1 MQEIDHSANP
11 FPGLRPFEST
21 ETHLFFGRD
30 GQSEELLR
38 RLKRT
43 RFLAVVGTSGSGKSS
58 LVRAGLLPA
67 LQGGLMASAGSDW
80 RIAIFRPGSD
90 PIGNLARAVTSPT
103 VFGSDDEKS
112 NEMQAVLAE
121 TTLRRSSLGLVELVA
136 RARTKLN
143 EQGQALFKDYENL
156 LVVVDQF
163 EELFRFKQLIEHENS
178 SEDAA
183 AFVKLLLEA
192 VGQKTEKIYVVL
204 TMRSDFL
211 GDCSQFWELPEAIN
225 NGQYLIPRMTR
236 DERRQ
241 AISGPVAVGQGAISE
256 PLVNQLLNDV
266 GDNPDQLP
274 ILQHALMR
282 TWSYWLDHRRN
293 GNPMDI
299 PDYNAIGGMAE
310 ALSRHADEA
319 YAELN
324 DSQQKIAEKL
334 FKGLTEKGADNR
346 EIRRPM
352 EVGEICDLTGADEA
366 AVIAVVEVFRREG
379 RSFLMPPPTDALTGA
394 RIPLNRESLIDISHE
409 SLIRNWE
416 RLKKWTEE
424 EAQSARIY
432 KRLAETAVLHRAGQE
447 ALLVDPALQGAL
459 DWREKTR
466 PNAVWA
472 RRYHPEFETALS
484 FLDQSVAARD
494 AETREREQRR
504 KREVTYRR
512 SRWILV
518 ILGLAFTLSLAS
530 LTFAYSRLNQAN
542 SRLSQAKAE
551 RSRAEED
558 RAKAEKALADA
569 EVAQAQALT
578 QLKEANKQAEVNA
591 AQAAHAKEE
600 LKKAEGQ
607 SRIAKA
613 ERAVALKEKQEA
625 ETAKAQAELQRHA
638 SLHLLY
644 AANINLAQQAYE
656 SNNTQRVRDLLVEAP
671 NTTGQ
676 TRGFEWRYLQH
687 LLDSEKSSRKAP
699 SSGLLASITSPDGTT
714 LAMGAGKTVILQ
726 DVATRK
732 ERSIALPDNFSIG
745 SLAISP
751 DGKKLAV
758 GHASSGEGATI
769 LLFDTQTL
777 KPLEPT
783 GALNSS
789 GPNVLLFSS
798 DNQLVVGENTGSVSI
813 WDLKSGKSEIL
824 PSKGTVFLDVSR
836 DGKMVAA
843 GSINDATKTFPVLLW
858 EMSDTKKAPKELL
871 GHGRKITSVAFS
883 PDGEMLATGSM
894 DKTVR
899 LWDPKTGYPVR
910 VLSFVSS
917 PLSLA
922 FSRRG
927 HFLAIGFEDG
937 SIKLYDA
944 RENLQGPTLIGHHQA
959 VTSLSFGAG
968 RILFSSDNKMISG
981 PDDEDLL
988 FSEDGETSIKEW
1000 DVAALTYEQ
1009 TAFRPQKLQQS
1020 YRGDLMYAPDGK
1032 TFFARTDTSA
1042 TFINADTNR
1051 PIETPAIPDFEI
1063 HKISPDGK
1071 LMATVQLND
1080 ANQEIIVVR
1089 DASSRSPIGGPI
1101 QGGKE
1106 DSCVTFSPNSKFL
1119 ATCNRLDGVVK
1130 IWDTASSKLV
1140 TTLPKNQSPVL
1151 VVTFA
1156 SNDRVV
1162 ILYESGMVNFWDV
1175 SSQKSVSQFQLSKK
1189 DARSDT
1195 DTTLVPTHHF
1205 AVSPDGLSFVAT
1217 YDDGVAVLYDL
1228 TGKPLAAFKCQ
1239 PENPPAVAFSHNGK
1253 LLATGNADGTIKLWD
1268 MTSHR
1273 ELLTLKGT
1281 PYEVLSIAFSP
1292 DETKLAILDTYGY
1305 LRVWHA
1311 PIGAGVA
1318 TESKSGK

>member
-80 RIAIFRPGSD
+80 RIAILRPGSD
-90 PIGNLARAVTSPT
+90 PIGNLARALASST
-103 VFGSDDEKS
+103 VFGSDDAKGE
-112 NEMQAVLAE
+112 EMQAVLAE
-121 TTLRRSSLGLVELVA
+121 TTLRRSSLGLVELVT

-143 EQGQALFKDYENL
+143 EQGQSLLKDYENL

-282 TWSYWLDHRRN
+282 TWTYWLNHRRN
-293 GNPMDI
+293 GNPIDI

-324 DSQQKIAEKL
+324 DGQQRIAEKL

-366 AVIAVVEVFRREG
+366 AVIAVIEVFRREG
-379 RSFLMPPPTDALTGA
+379 RSFLMPPPADALTGA
-394 RIPLNRESLIDISHE
+394 PIPLNRESLIDISHE

-432 KRLAETAVLHRAGQE
+432 KRLAETAVLHRAGEE

-494 AETREREQRR
+494 AETQERERRR

-512 SRWILV
+512 SRWILLV
-518 ILGLAFTLSLAS
+518 LGLAFTLSMAS
-530 LTFAYSRLNQAN
+530 LTFAYSRLNQAK
-542 SRLSQAKAE
+542 QE
-551 RSRAEED
+551 RSLAEAE
-558 RAKAEKALADA
+558 RAKALLALSDARLANATALAQLNEAKQQAIVNERLAKRANDELVEA
-569 EVAQAQALT
+569 E
-578 QLKEANKQAEVNA
+578 E
-591 AQAAHAKEE
+591 
-600 LKKAEGQ
+600 Q
-607 SRIAKA
+607 SRIAKE
-613 ERAVALKEKQEA
+613 ERAVALREKQEA
-625 ETAKAQAELQRHA
+625 QSAKLDADRKKQE

-644 AANINLAQQAYE
+644 GANINLAQQAYE
-656 SNNTQRVRDLLVEAP
+656 SSNTQRVRDLLLEAP
-671 NTTGQ
+671 DTSGG

-687 LLDSEKSSRKAP
+687 LLESEKSSRKTP

-714 LAMGAGKTVILQ
+714 LAIGAGKTVILQ
-726 DVATRK
+726 DIATRK
-732 ERSIALPDNFSIG
+732 ERPIALPEDFSIG
-745 SLAISP
+745 SLAMSP

-758 GHASSGEGATI
+758 GHASSGEGPTI
-769 LLFDTQTL
+769 LLYDTTTL
-777 KPLEPT
+777 KPLQPT
-783 GALNSS
+783 GSLNSA
-789 GPNVLLFSS
+789 GPNMLVFSS

-813 WDLKSGKSEIL
+813 WDLKSGKSELL
-824 PSKGTVFLDVSR
+824 PSKGTVFVDVSR
-836 DGKMVAA
+836 DGKMIAA

-858 EMSDTKKAPKELL
+858 DASDTKKAPKELL

-883 PDGEMLATGSM
+883 PDGELLATGSM

-899 LWDPKTGYPVR
+899 LWDPKTGYPTR

-944 RENLQGPTLIGHHQA
+944 RENLPGPTLIGHHQA
-959 VTSLSFGAG
+959 VTFLSFATG
-968 RILFSSDNKMISG
+968 RILFSSDNKMISQ

-988 FSEDGETSIKEW
+988 FVENAETTVKEW
-1000 DVAALTYEQ
+1000 DVATLTYEQ
-1009 TAFRPQKLQQS
+1009 TAFRPKKIQHVSEGGLIFS
-1020 YRGDLMYAPDGK
+1020 SDGK
-1032 TFFARTDTSA
+1032 TLIARNDIEA
-1042 TFINADTNR
+1042 TFINIETNR
-1051 PIETPAIPDFEI
+1051 PIDTLANQNFEVRT
-1063 HKISPDGK
+1063 ISHDGK
-1071 LMATVQLND
+1071 LMANVRPDD
-1080 ANQEIIVVR
+1080 ANSDVIVIR
-1089 DASSRSPIGGPI
+1089 DVSTQRSIGSIP
-1101 QGGKE
+1101 GGRHL
-1106 DSCVTFSPNSKFL
+1106 SCLTFSPDNKFFT
-1119 ATCNRLDGVVK
+1119 TCTGQDGVVK
-1130 IWDTASSKLV
+1130 IWDIASSTLF
-1140 TTLPKNQSPVL
+1140 TTLSPGNKEIVIGL
-1151 VVTFA
+1151 SFA
-1156 SNDRVV
+1156 SNDRLLV
-1162 ILYESGMVNFWDV
+1162 LYESGMTRLWDI
-1175 SSQKSVSQFQLSKK
+1175 SSQKPVSQFQIS
-1189 DARSDT
+1189 RNDT
-1195 DTTLVPTHHF
+1195 RWDGDSTLLPAPQF
-1205 AVSPDGLSFVAT
+1205 AVSPDGLYLVASYNDGIAVM
-1217 YDDGVAVLYDL
+1217 YDME
-1228 TGKPLAAFKCQ
+1228 GKRHATFKCQ
-1239 PENPPAVAFSHNGK
+1239 SENPPAVTFSRNGK
-1253 LLATGNADGTIKLWD
+1253 LLATGNYDGTIKLWD
-1268 MTSHR
+1268 AASRR

-1281 PYEVLSIAFSP
+1281 PYQVVFLAFSP

-1311 PIGAGVA
+1311 PIGAGMA
-1318 TESKSGK
+1318 TASKLVR